1 MLLMVSKLD
10 VAVSSLCVAMNCEKI
25 STTETMTRN
34 VSWEQDKHDLEFQL
48 LLFFREDKE
57 QNNMAGWTNLG
68 RIGGCPNVR
77 TCISRHLNYKIKQYQ
92 MYQEN
97 IGFRLTVHQEV
108 GFKMALTSL
117 NHSGLLR

>member
-34 VSWEQDKHDLEFQL
+34 VSWEQDKHYLEFLL

-68 RIGGCPNVR
+68 RTGGCP
-77 TCISRHLNYKIKQYQ
+77 
-92 MYQEN
+92 M
-97 IGFRLTVHQEV
+97 
-108 GFKMALTSL
+108 
-117 NHSGLLR
+117 